1 MQNLVSEIDH
11 VAIAVPDRNP
21 AIFRFVNE
29 MGAGVVASGRRSG
42 STIDQLKFR
51 NGNKLEILGPDLQH
65 KLGNRMIDFLE
76 KHGSTIHHVTLNVQS
91 VATAVQILEDHGIKA
106 VGVSVSD
113 KHYQEAYV
121 SPKDTGGILVQL
133 SWKDVDDE
141 GWAKRHGHV
150 PTVHSVNASEFIGLR
165 VVVDEPDL
173 SANCWAVFGARI
185 DTNKS
190 SYTANWGNGSLSIE
204 FTRGQSVGEQILLF
218 GGSEHYERSVEYG
231 PQVCGILGGGS

>member
-1 MQNLVSEIDH
+1 MQYLATEIDH

-29 MGAGVVASGRRSG
+29 LGAGVVASGRRSG

-65 KLGNRMIDFLE
+65 KLGNRMVDFLD
-76 KHGSTIHHVTLNVQS
+76 KYGSAIHHVTLNVQS
-91 VATAVQILEDHGIKA
+91 VATAVQILEDNGIKA
-106 VGVSVSD
+106 IGVSLSD

-141 GWAKRHGHV
+141 GWAKRHGHI

-165 VVVDEPDL
+165 VVVEDPEL
-173 SANCWAVFGARI
+173 SANRWVLFGARI
-185 DTNKS
+185 EAGKNG
-190 SYTANWGNGSLSIE
+190 YTANWGNESLIIE
-204 FTRGQSVGEQILLF
+204 FTRGQFVDNQILLF
-218 GGSEHYERSVEYG
+218 GGSEHYERSAECG
-231 PQVCGILGGGS
+231 PQVCGILEGGN

>member
-1 MQNLVSEIDH
+1 MHYLATEIDH

-29 MGAGVVASGRRSG
+29 LGAGIVASGRRSG

-91 VATAVQILEDHGIKA
+91 VATAVQILEDNGINA

-113 KHYQEAYV
+113 KHYQEAYI

-141 GWAKRHGHV
+141 GWAKRHGHI
-150 PTVHSVNASEFIGLR
+150 PTIHSVNASEFIGLR
-165 VVVDEPDL
+165 VVVEEPNL
-173 SANCWAVFGARI
+173 SANRWAVFGARI
-185 DTNKS
+185 EAGKN

-204 FTRGQSVGEQILLF
+204 FMSGQSVGEQILLF
-218 GGSEHYERSVEYG
+218 GGSEQYERSVEYG
-231 PQVCGILGGGS
+231 PQVCGILGGGN

>member
-1 MQNLVSEIDH
+1 MQYLATEIDH

-29 MGAGVVASGRRSG
+29 LGAGVVASGRRSG

-65 KLGNRMIDFLE
+65 KLGNRMVDFLD
-76 KHGSTIHHVTLNVQS
+76 KYGSAIHHVTLNVQS
-91 VATAVQILEDHGIKA
+91 VATAVQILEDNGIKA
-106 VGVSVSD
+106 IGVSLSD

-141 GWAKRHGHV
+141 GWAKRHGHI

-165 VVVDEPDL
+165 VVVEDPEL
-173 SANCWAVFGARI
+173 SANRWVLFGARI
-185 DTNKS
+185 EAGKNG
-190 SYTANWGNGSLSIE
+190 YTANWGNESLIIE
-204 FTRGQSVGEQILLF
+204 FTRGQFVDNQILLF
-218 GGSEHYERSVEYG
+218 GGREHYERSAECG
-231 PQVCGILGGGS
+231 PQVCGILGGGN

>member
-1 MQNLVSEIDH
+1 MQYLATEIDH
-11 VAIAVPDRNP
+11 VAIAVPDRTP
-21 AIFRFVNE
+21 AISRFVNE
-29 MGAGVVASGRRSG
+29 LGAGVVASGRRSG
-42 STIDQLKFR
+42 STIDQMKFR

-91 VATAVQILEDHGIKA
+91 VATAVQILEENGIND

-113 KHYQEAYV
+113 KHYQEAYI

-150 PTVHSVNASEFIGLR
+150 PTIHSVNASEFIGLR
-165 VVVDEPDL
+165 VVVEQPDL
-173 SANCWAVFGARI
+173 SANRWAVFGARI
-185 DTNKS
+185 EAGKN

-204 FTRGQSVGEQILLF
+204 FTCGQSVGEQILLF
-218 GGSEHYERSVEYG
+218 GGSEQYERSVEYG
-231 PQVCGILGGGS
+231 PQVCGILSGGN

>member
-1 MQNLVSEIDH
+1 MHYLATEIDH

-29 MGAGVVASGRRSG
+29 LGAGIVASGRRSG

-65 KLGNRMIDFLE
+65 KLGNRMVDFLD
-76 KHGSTIHHVTLNVQS
+76 KYGSTIHHVTLNVQS
-91 VATAVQILEDHGIKA
+91 VATAVQILEENGINA

-113 KHYQEAYV
+113 KHYQEAYI

-165 VVVDEPDL
+165 VVVEQPDL
-173 SANCWAVFGARI
+173 SANRWAVFGARI
-185 DTNKS
+185 EAGKN

-204 FTRGQSVGEQILLF
+204 FTCGQSVGEQILLF
-218 GGSEHYERSVEYG
+218 GGSEQYERSVEYG
-231 PQVCGILGGGS
+231 PQVCGILGGGN